1 MKHNIPT
8 QKKGRQL
15 DTSQSIS
22 FQNNQQAKDFYHIV
36 RNRLL
41 NINAW
46 YQVAKLPLASFQLL
60 DHIGQ
65 PKEQNPAIGDYLR
78 INVPGPGLQSTDGYD
93 IVHIDNIE
101 ETNEENLQ
109 IVTITLRPSMD
120 PTAVQDHEIKHFF
133 SNLATSTLQIKRNE
147 KTIEA
152 NYFGRNEVINLD
164 MDHLSE
170 KVRNL
175 LIGVGAKL
183 GFSFP
188 QWKSLMSGLVNN
200 DIITS

>member
-15 DTSQSIS
+15 NTSESIS
-22 FQNNQQAKDFYHIV
+22 FQNSKEAKDFYHIV

-41 NINAW
+41 NINDW
-46 YQVAKLPLASFQLL
+46 YRVASLPLTSFQLL
-60 DHIGQ
+60 DHRGQ
-65 PKEQNPAIGDYLR
+65 PKDKNPAIGDYLR
-78 INVPGPGLQSTDGYD
+78 INVPGPGLHSTNGYD
-93 IVHIDNIE
+93 IVHIENIE
-101 ETNEENLQ
+101 ETNEKNLQ
-109 IVTITLRPSMD
+109 ILTITLRPSLD
-120 PTAVQDHEIKHFF
+120 PTAEQDQEIKHFF
-133 SNLATSTLQIKRNE
+133 SNLATSTLQVKRNE

-164 MDHLSE
+164 MDSLSE
-170 KVRNL
+170 KIRNL

-188 QWKSLMSGLVNN
+188 QWKSLMNGLVND
-200 DIITS
+200 DIIPS

>member
-1 MKHNIPT
+1 MKHHIPT

-15 DTSQSIS
+15 NTSESIS
-22 FQNNQQAKDFYHIV
+22 FHNSQEAKDFYHIV

-41 NINAW
+41 NINEW
-46 YQVAKLPLASFQLL
+46 YRVASLPLASFQLL
-60 DHIGQ
+60 DHTGQ
-65 PKEQNPAIGDYLR
+65 PKAKNPAIGDFIR
-78 INVPGPGLQSTDGYD
+78 INVPGPGLQSTNGYD

-101 ETNEENLQ
+101 ETNEKNLQ
-109 IVTITLRPSMD
+109 IVTITLRPSLD
-120 PTAVQDHEIKHFF
+120 PTAEQDHEIKHFF
-133 SNLATSTLQIKRNE
+133 TELATSTLQVKRNE

-170 KVRNL
+170 KIRNL

-188 QWKSLMSGLVNN
+188 QWKSLMSGLVND
-200 DIITS
+200 DIISS